1 MDILDKF
8 GSTVGSMSQEDP
20 DKARRLLLTGYR
32 LQEKRLEL
40 FPDRK
45 LPSSGRYVAKVVM
58 KNIINALA
66 KPENAAM
73 VSIFVPGELLTAA
86 GLTPY
91 SVEALSC
98 FMAGTRCEQ
107 TFLRKTEEEGFPETM
122 CSYHRVFLGAAL
134 NGIVPKPKCMVYTNL
149 ACDGNMMTFPY
160 LKQSYEIPGFYIDV
174 PYEKNHDSIQY
185 VAAQLREL
193 KRFLEDVTGKKI
205 PEETVKAA
213 VNNSRKAA
221 EYYEKQLFLRKD
233 HDIISTLTNELYAL
247 FMCHLLAG
255 TESSIKYTKLL
266 YNDVKNAPRSDGFHV
281 LWMHTMPF
289 LQDAVKDVFNYSDK
303 IHISASDFI
312 ADGFRQMKA
321 EDPYEALAEKMVNCI
336 YNGNIDQ
343 RIEESKKLA
352 KLTGADG
359 GILFAHWGCKN
370 TIGASSLI
378 KKALEESGLSTM
390 ILDGDGCNPANAS
403 DGQIST
409 RLQAFVEMLG
419 HE

>member
-122 CSYHRVFLGAAL
+122 CSYHRVFLGAAI

-205 PEETVKAA
+205 TEEAVKKA
-213 VNNSRKAA
+213 VDNSRKAA
-221 EYYEKQLFLRKD
+221 EYYEKQLILRKD
-233 HDIISTLTNELYAL
+233 HDITSTLTNELYAL

-255 TESSIKYTKLL
+255 TESSIKYTELL

-343 RIEESKKLA
+343 RIEESEKLA

-378 KKALEESGLSTM
+378 KKALEESGLPTM